1 MSYIED
7 ELTAYGV
14 TWNNV
19 VTQAT
24 DYMDGRFFFENRVY
38 HLSFQIDTSDKG
50 FRSLDISGYKV
61 RSFLDWQ
68 QNRVE
73 YNDFEYEV
81 APLVANTGNTKV
93 DNPAYY
99 VTHGN
104 EFIVPATTASYIAN
118 LKLLGADKTKVKQSI
133 ENELKSF
140 YSALMSCDTERIYST
155 MTRLKDSY
163 KNILQE
169 NSFDT
174 TVKRALYGAIKLSG
188 L

>member
-61 RSFLDWQ
+61 R
-68 QNRVE
+68 
-73 YNDFEYEV
+73 
-81 APLVANTGNTKV
+81 
-93 DNPAYY
+93 
-99 VTHGN
+99 
-104 EFIVPATTASYIAN
+104 
-118 LKLLGADKTKVKQSI
+118 
-133 ENELKSF
+133 
-140 YSALMSCDTERIYST
+140 
-155 MTRLKDSY
+155 
-163 KNILQE
+163 
-169 NSFDT
+169 
-174 TVKRALYGAIKLSG
+174 
-188 L
+188 